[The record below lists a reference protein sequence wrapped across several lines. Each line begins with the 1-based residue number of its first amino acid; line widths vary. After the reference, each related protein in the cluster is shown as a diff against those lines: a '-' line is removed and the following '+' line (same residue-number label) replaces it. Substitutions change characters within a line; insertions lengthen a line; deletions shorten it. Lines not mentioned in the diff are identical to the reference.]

1 MLKKTDIL
9 KVLDEIPGEEINL
22 DLLREKLYLLQELQK
37 AEEDIAAGRVYTNEQ
52 MKEIID
58 SWRTSSGRTLPKAI

>member
-9 KVLDEIPGEEINL
+9 KVLDEIPGEEIDL